1 MPKTFGYSIKI
12 TLPNNTQ
19 IFNGTFNVL
28 QANPSDIEGKVISF
42 YNTLIPSV
50 DIFRDNVYN
59 GADNVFNIYEKK
71 FSYGGTVI
79 NSLPYF
85 KNKYDGSGATFYDL
99 WRYDEYD
106 WVDWVDVINENGD
119 FIASE
124 DVVFTITQISGPP
137 PPPPPQ
143 SWTLSPNS
151 YPISMQSGTSI
162 VNNNYV
168 YLFGGI
174 SPDTGTFWTNLVYYA
189 QLNNDGSISSWI
201 QTTSLPNNIASATSV
216 VNNNYVYIFGGLTT
230 NSMSLNTVYYAKLNN
245 DGSVGS
251 WTESTYTLPI
261 NIFYATSI
269 INNNYAYVIGGDSLN
284 TVYYAHLN
292 PDDGSVDTSWISTT
306 SLPNNIANAT
316 SIVNNNYVYV
326 IGGRDNF
333 VNNDYYNTVYYA
345 KINNTDGTVGEW
357 TQSTFTFPT
366 NIINATSIVNN
377 NYIYVICGNDDIEF
391 PGLNTIYYTEINNNG
406 LIGPWNISSISPFPH
421 KIHLHTS
428 VVNNNYIYVIGG
440 SDYYS
445 TRNTV
450 HYIKSPFPAPSSQT
464 TALLYST
471 KINLAIGNT
480 EIFNGYFTVFKEKS
494 SDTQGF
500 VTHFYNASNG
510 GADIYIN
517 NNFGSEDSFYLIN
530 TNQFSYNGTNISSFP
545 YLYDLCN
552 NSVFYNLYQNGN
564 RTKPDNRGRINSLDI
579 NGNVLQSTPVI
590 FTNTFLSESNL
601 MYSTQINLTNN
612 TKIFD
617 GVFNV
622 QQTNPSDISGLV
634 TNFYD
639 LTDLSRGDIYTNNG
653 GDHVYFI
660 NDDQFSS
667 SGTNISSFPYLKTL
681 YSNSA
686 FYNLYN
692 DPIGGVNVLTSN
704 GSNLDTI
711 EVNFTNTLI
720 SEPPTPTTLWYSIKI
735 KLINNTEI
743 FNGYFS
749 VLQAINFNNL
759 GVVNHFYD
767 LTNYGVDIYTNNGFA
782 SEDSTF
788 LINSAKFS
796 SGGTNIISFPYLK
809 LFNINSV
816 FYSLYNNGT
825 DKVNLLDISGSILQ
839 TIGVTFINTR
849 ISGPPPPPPPTTLWY
864 STKINLTSD
873 NTEIFNGY
881 FSVSQVNPLDT
892 SGVVT
897 HFYDLTNYGVDI
909 FKENYYYSSI
919 FYINTLKFSHDY
931 PTEITTFPYLN
942 INNNSD
948 YYNIYQY
955 GVHDNFNIYGNITT
969 FTNSGIETGVIT
981 VYFTNT
987 QISEPP
993 PPPPPPPV
1001 LKKSLFTNN
1010 AMVYYKKNSL
1020 APCGVGTV
1028 VNSRIKSK
1036 ET

>member
-28 QANPSDIEGKVISF
+28 QANPSDIKGKVINF
-42 YNTLIPSV
+42 YNALIPSV
-50 DIFRDNVYN
+50 NIFIDNGYY
-59 GADNVFNIYEKK
+59 GADAVFNIYEKQ
-71 FSYGGTVI
+71 FSYDGTVI
-79 NSLPYF
+79 NSFPYF
-85 KNKYDGSGATFYDL
+85 KNIYDGSGAAFYNL
-99 WRYDEYD
+99 WRSGVYDVVGVRTADDEY
-106 WVDWVDVINENGD
+106 VID
-119 FIASE
+119 E
-124 DVVFTITQISGPP
+124 DVVFKITQISGPP
-137 PPPPPQ
+137 PPQPQ

-151 YPISMQSGTSI
+151 YPISVQSGTSI

-168 YLFGGI
+168 YLFGGTT
-174 SPDTGTFWTNLVYYA
+174 PPNTFTFFTDLVYYA
-189 QLNNDGSISSWI
+189 KLNSDGSVGIWNA
-201 QTTSLPNNIASATSV
+201 TTALPKKIAYHTTV
-216 VNNNYVYIFGGLTT
+216 VNNNYVYIFGGFTGVEDLK
-230 NSMSLNTVYYAKLNN
+230 TVYYAKLNN

-251 WTESTYTLPI
+251 WTESTYTLPTSTSI
-261 NIFYATSI
+261 NATSI
-269 INNNYAYVIGGDSLN
+269 INNNYAYVIGGNSLN
-284 TVYYAHLN
+284 TVFYAQLN
-292 PDDGSVDTSWISTT
+292 NDGSIGPWNSTT
-306 SLPNNIANAT
+306 SLPNIITSAT

-326 IGGRDNF
+326 IGGRD
-333 VNNDYYNTVYYA
+333 NNDYYNTVYYA

-357 TQSTFTFPT
+357 VQSTFTFPT

-377 NYIYVICGNDDIEF
+377 NYIYVICGNEDVEF
-391 PGLNTIYYTEINNNG
+391 PALNTVYYTEINNNG

-421 KIHLHTS
+421 KIHVHTS

-440 SDYYS
+440 SDYSS

-450 HYIKSPFPAPSSQT
+450 HYIRSPFPAPSSQS

-494 SDTQGF
+494 SDTQGV
-500 VTHFYNASNG
+500 VTHFYDASNG
-510 GADIYIN
+510 GDDIYIN

-564 RTKPDNRGRINSLDI
+564 RTKPDNRGRINLLDI

-601 MYSTQINLTNN
+601 LYSTQINLTNN

-617 GVFNV
+617 GFFNV

-639 LTDLSRGDIYTNNG
+639 LTDLSRGDIYINNG
-653 GDHVYFI
+653 GDRVYFI
-660 NDDQFSS
+660 NDDKFSS
-667 SGTNISSFPYLKTL
+667 SGTNITSFPYFKNI
-681 YSNSA
+681 YSNSV
-686 FYNLYN
+686 FYNLYQ
-692 DPIGGVNVLTSN
+692 DASSGVNVLTSN
-704 GSNLDTI
+704 GSNLDTV

-749 VLQAINFNNL
+749 VLQANIFNNL

-796 SGGTNIISFPYLK
+796 SGGTNITSFPYLK

-839 TIGVTFINTR
+839 SAGVTFINTQ
-849 ISGPPPPPPPTTLWY
+849 IPGPPPPPPPTTLWY
-864 STKINLTSD
+864 STKINLLN

-881 FSVSQVNPLDT
+881 FSVSQANSWDT
-892 SGVVT
+892 SGVIT

-909 FKENYYYSSI
+909 YINNGYAQQDSI
-919 FYINTLKFSHDY
+919 FLINTNRFSLGG
-931 PTEITTFPYLN
+931 TNITSFPYFNKLYP
-942 INNNSD
+942 NSEF
-948 YYNIYQY
+948 YKLYRS
-955 GVHDNFNIYGNITT
+955 GTDNVNLLDITGSVLQTVEVT
-969 FTNSGIETGVIT
+969 FI
-981 VYFTNT
+981 NT
-987 QISEPP
+987 QISGPP
-993 PPPPPPPV
+993 PPLPSPSPPPPV
-1001 LKKSLFTNN
+1001 LRYNLFTNN
-1010 AMVYYKKNSL
+1010 ANVYYKKNSL
-1020 APCGVGTV
+1020 APCGVGSV

>member
-1 MPKTFGYSIKI
+1 MSTP
-12 TLPNNTQ
+12 
-19 IFNGTFNVL
+19 
-28 QANPSDIEGKVISF
+28 
-42 YNTLIPSV
+42 
-50 DIFRDNVYN
+50 
-59 GADNVFNIYEKK
+59 
-71 FSYGGTVI
+71 
-79 NSLPYF
+79 
-85 KNKYDGSGATFYDL
+85 
-99 WRYDEYD
+99 
-106 WVDWVDVINENGD
+106 
-119 FIASE
+119 
-124 DVVFTITQISGPP
+124 
-137 PPPPPQ
+137 
-143 SWTLSPNS
+143 SWTLSPNT
-151 YPISMQSGTSI
+151 YPIRIFYGTSI

-168 YLFGGI
+168 YVFGGI
-174 SPDTGTFWTNLVYYA
+174 TPNSLHTDLVYYA
-189 QLNNDGSISSWI
+189 KLNSDGSTSSWI
-201 QTTSLPNNIASATSV
+201 PTTSLPNNIANATSV

-230 NSMSLNTVYYAKLNN
+230 NYISLNTVYYAKLNN

-251 WTESTYTLPI
+251 WTQSVYSLPI
-261 NIFYATSI
+261 NIFDATSI
-269 INNNYAYVIGGDSLN
+269 INNNYAYVIGGNSLN
-284 TVYYAHLN
+284 TVYYAKLN
-292 PDDGSVDTSWISTT
+292 NDGSIGPWNSTI
-306 SLPNNIANAT
+306 SLPNNIGSAT
-316 SIVNNNYVYV
+316 SVVNNNYVYV
-326 IGGRDNF
+326 VGGRDNY
-333 VNNDYYNTVYYA
+333 NNNSYYNTVYYA

-357 TQSTFTFPT
+357 VQSTYTLPI
-366 NIINATSIVNN
+366 NIIYATSIVNN

-391 PGLNTIYYTEINNNG
+391 PALNTVYYTEINNNG

-421 KIHLHTS
+421 KIHVHTS

-440 SDYYS
+440 SDYSS

-450 HYIKSPFPAPSSQT
+450 YYIRSPFPAPSSQS

-494 SDTQGF
+494 SDTQG
-500 VTHFYNASNG
+500 VITHFYNTSNG

-517 NNFGSEDSFYLIN
+517 NNFGSEDSLYLIN

-579 NGNVLQSTPVI
+579 NGKVLQSTPVI

-601 MYSTQINLTNN
+601 LYSTQINLTNN

-639 LTDLSRGDIYTNNG
+639 LTDLSRGDIYINNG

-660 NDDQFSS
+660 NDDKFSS
-667 SGTNISSFPYLKTL
+667 SGTNITSFPYFKNI

-692 DPIGGVNVLTSN
+692 DPSGGVNILTSN
-704 GSNLDTI
+704 GSNLDTVA
-711 EVNFTNTLI
+711 VNFTNTLI

-749 VLQAINFNNL
+749 VLQANIFNNL

-796 SGGTNIISFPYLK
+796 SGGTNITSFPYLK
-809 LFNINSV
+809 LFNTNSV
-816 FYSLYNNGT
+816 FYSLYRSGT
-825 DKVNLLDISGSILQ
+825 DTVNLLDITGSILQ
-839 TIGVTFINTR
+839 SIGVTFINTQ
-849 ISGPPPPPPPTTLWY
+849 IPGPPPPPPPTTLWY
-864 STKINLTSD
+864 STKIYLLD

-881 FSVSQVNPLDT
+881 FSMLQANLWDT
-892 SGVVT
+892 SGVIT

-909 FKENYYYSSI
+909 
-919 FYINTLKFSHDY
+919 YINTGQDSLFLINTNQFS
-931 PTEITTFPYLN
+931 PGGTNIRSFPYFNKLYPNSEFYKLYRSGTDNVN
-942 INNNSD
+942 ILT
-948 YYNIYQY
+948 
-955 GVHDNFNIYGNITT
+955 ITGSVLQTVEVT
-969 FTNSGIETGVIT
+969 FI
-981 VYFTNT
+981 NT
-987 QISEPP
+987 QISGPP
-993 PPPPPPPV
+993 PPLPPPPPV
-1001 LKKSLFTNN
+1001 LRYNLFTNN
-1010 AMVYYKKNSL
+1010 AIVYYKKNSL
-1020 APCGVGTV
+1020 APCGVGSV